1 MNLFFKQNALKHV
14 SSFKLKLIFSCI
26 SLPGQFHCAFCIV
39 EALRKSPQFQNFRV
53 LERGEEGRQSIVA
66 SLLFLSEREF
76 DIWSFYFD
84 DEHELGGFSKLAD
97 KTSSRS

>member
-1 MNLFFKQNALKHV
+1 MSAKLNLFFKHNALKHV

-66 SLLFLSEREF
+66 SLLFLSKREF
-76 DIWSFYFD
+76 DI
-84 DEHELGGFSKLAD
+84 
-97 KTSSRS
+97 